1 LLALVSAACFL
12 GLAHAAV
19 NTAREPFRRMTFV
32 MAAVAA
38 LLVLVA
44 PAAGVAL
51 LGPVLL
57 SRWMGNAT
65 IPATVPEL
73 LDRYRRSD
81 R

>member
-1 LLALVSAACFL
+1 
-12 GLAHAAV
+12 
-19 NTAREPFRRMTFV
+19 MTLV

-38 LLVLVA
+38 LLVVVA

-73 LDRYRRSD
+73 LARYRRSD